1 MKKKGNFSKED
12 LAQLGLGGDDMMD
25 TSASI
30 MNHTARDNNNDDI
43 GNGNSI

>member
-30 MNHTARDNNNDDI
+30 MNQTARDHNIDDN
-43 GNGNSI
+43 GNGNSV